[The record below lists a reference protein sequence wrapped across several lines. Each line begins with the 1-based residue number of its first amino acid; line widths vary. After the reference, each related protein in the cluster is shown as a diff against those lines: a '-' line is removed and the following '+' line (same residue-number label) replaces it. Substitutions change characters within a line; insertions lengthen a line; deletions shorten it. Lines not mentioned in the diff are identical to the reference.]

1 MLGLVYGVERHFQ
14 QYFCYIVA
22 VSFIGEEKRS
32 TRGKSPVQ
40 SEVTDKLYHIMLFR
54 VEFELTTIIV
64 IGNAC
69 TSSYISNCHTI
80 TATTNVHRNIKM
92 SLRLN

>member
-54 VEFELTTIIV
+54 VEFELTTLVVIV
-64 IGNAC
+64 TDC
-69 TSSYISNCHTI
+69 TDSCISNCHTI
-80 TATTNVHRNIKM
+80 TATTDLHRNIRM
-92 SLRLN
+92 SLRFN